1 MRPIIEIYGIP
12 GTGQLNEQ
20 SDVKCWAGQCSDQAD
35 ILKYCPPCIEDINN
49 GQYLNILIPAWPV
62 TPTRRGNSH
71 RIVPG
76 SHYYELLAK
85 TRLYLPPPPPS
96 LCISAFKYNNSQL
109 DIFKACEIVPMSRVR
124 SDETCDPLDMSGPIN
139 IDGHGGVTR
148 SDSGSHFL
156 NSVHLKYLPNW
167 SNFTQLEQYLKNN

>member
-1 MRPIIEIYGIP
+1 MESQAPDNWMGSRMW
-12 GTGQLNEQ
+12 N
-20 SDVKCWAGQCSDQAD
+20 VQCSDQAD

-76 SHYYELLAK
+76 PIITNYWQKLV
-85 TRLYLPPPPPS
+85 YLPPS

-148 SDSGSHFL
+148 RLWEPFL
-156 NSVHLKYLPNW
+156 EFRPPQI
-167 SNFTQLEQYLKNN
+167 FA